1 MKRLKPKYINEI
13 NVYIY
18 IYIYIYIYK
27 QRPHAREHEVPP
39 SGALL

>member
-13 NVYIY
+13 NV
-18 IYIYIYIYK
+18 YIYIYIYK